1 MKTSTVTSG
10 NSPKVNYYYR
20 FMKVHDG
27 YENSSCSN
35 RKSHRADR
43 LEPLVWDYVS
53 GAMKNPEQLRDD
65 LDRYIE
71 LERGQDR
78 RGDPNKEAKVWAG
91 RLAEVDGKRSRYQE
105 MTAEDL
111 ISFEQLRAKL
121 AELEEIRMTAE
132 HELAMLKGHK
142 EHVQSLERNR
152 VAP

>member
-1 MKTSTVTSG
+1 
-10 NSPKVNYYYR
+10 
-20 FMKVHDG
+20 
-27 YENSSCSN
+27 
-35 RKSHRADR
+35 
-43 LEPLVWDYVS
+43 
-53 GAMKNPEQLRDD
+53 MKNPEQLRDD

-78 RGDPNKEAKVWAG
+78 RGDPNKEAKAWAG
-91 RLAEVDGKRSRYQE
+91 RLAEVDGKRARYQE
-105 MTAEDL
+105 MAAEDL